1 MENNYRKLMED
12 IPVPGELETRVL
24 RAAQRVEQ
32 AGPKRL
38 AKRGWKP
45 VLRGAVCAA
54 CALALVLGTVH
65 LRPAVESGEQ
75 RG

>member
-45 VLRGAVCAA
+45 VLRGAV
-54 CALALVLGTVH
+54 
-65 LRPAVESGEQ
+65 
-75 RG
+75 